1 MTSSYTEFAEEERTP
16 RAQREIETGRREDG
30 CRPGI
35 AEGRTR
41 AGTAGELKETVKL
54 AKRWQ
59 GYRTPKS
66 ARYIV
71 PLRRGPI
78 CISTR

>member
-1 MTSSYTEFAEEERTP
+1 MNRTAKSNDRELHRVRRGRTNTEGA
-16 RAQREIETGRREDG
+16 REIETGRREDG

-54 AKRWQ
+54 VKR
-59 GYRTPKS
+59 
-66 ARYIV
+66 
-71 PLRRGPI
+71 
-78 CISTR
+78 